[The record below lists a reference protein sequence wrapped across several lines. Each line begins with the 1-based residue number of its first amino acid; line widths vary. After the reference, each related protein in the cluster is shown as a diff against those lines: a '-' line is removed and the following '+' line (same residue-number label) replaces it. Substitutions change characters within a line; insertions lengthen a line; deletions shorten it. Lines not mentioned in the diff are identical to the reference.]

1 MQLSDTSLKV
11 ANYRCFGDAPQGFD
25 RILPVNLIIGRNNT
39 GKSALIDVVAHTVGV
54 AKGWD
59 REDWHENRP
68 PSIQMTF
75 PADTDQ
81 LQKQLSQSWQPQAAL
96 KLKDK
101 RATTTVVAGN
111 KRNQKLL
118 AIDGVSESELSRYSL
133 LAQLKHPLTGMN
145 FLRIAAERD
154 IKPENIEGYAE
165 GSDYLAPDGSGATSL
180 MWMVTNAREYESAW
194 VEEELRRELNI
205 IAAPDAQFD
214 RIDLQYDLAQKTWE
228 VYLDEPT
235 KGRVSL
241 SRSGSGLKTIV
252 LILLNVLIWPRVQ
265 KTAVPLDSCCIAI
278 EEPENNL
285 HPALQ
290 RRLMRWLVDK
300 ATQEKFLLFVTSH
313 SSAAI
318 DMLAGEDSAQVLRV
332 SSNLSVSE
340 VDALSDRQ
348 SHFDALDELGA
359 RASDVLLANG
369 VIWVEG
375 VSDAIYIRTWLK
387 RYCDDKDLA
396 APVEGSEYAF
406 VEYGGA
412 CLAHYD
418 YSPRDLAEIRA
429 MELEALLPA
438 LSLSRN
444 AYVVMDSDRAI
455 AGGTL
460 LQRKLDVIDAAG
472 EDNVWVTGGREIESY
487 LPNAVLG
494 VAGHSGTL
502 ERYAKFSDFTGSKRE
517 FALKAAAELRRT
529 NGDAYACPWTRY
541 DLESQIGRLLA
552 RIRAWNEL

>member
-11 ANYRCFGDAPQGFD
+11 ANYRCFGEAPQGFD
-25 RILPVNLIIGRNNT
+25 RVLPVNLIIGRNNT
-39 GKSALIDVVAHTVGV
+39 GKSALMDVVAHTIGV

-59 REDWHENRP
+59 REDWHDNRP

-75 PADTDQ
+75 PADTDE
-81 LQKQLSQSWQPQAAL
+81 LKKQLNHSWQPQAMR
-96 KLKDK
+96 KLKGR
-101 RATTTVVAGN
+101 RATTTVVAAN
-111 KRNQKLL
+111 KRNQKL
-118 AIDGVSESELSRYSL
+118 ISIEDIPDSELSGYSL
-133 LAQLKHPLTGMN
+133 LAQLQHPMTGMS
-145 FLRIAAERD
+145 FRRIAAERD
-154 IKPENIEGYAE
+154 IKPENIEGYPE
-165 GSDYLAPDGSGATSL
+165 ESDYLAPDGSGATSL
-180 MWMVTNAREYESAW
+180 MWMVTNDREYDSAW
-194 VEEELRRELNI
+194 VEEELREELNTI
-205 IAAPDAQFD
+205 IAPDARFD
-214 RIDLQYDLAQKTWE
+214 RIDLQYDSDQKTWE

-265 KTAVPLDSCCIAI
+265 KTAVSLDSCCMAI

-290 RRLMRWLVDK
+290 RRLVRWLVDK
-300 ATQEKFLLFVTSH
+300 ANEEGFLLFVTSH

-318 DMLAGEDSAQVLRV
+318 DMLASEDSAQILRV

-348 SHFDALDELGA
+348 SHFDVLDELGA

-387 RYCDDKDLA
+387 RYCDDQGLA
-396 APVEGSEYAF
+396 MPVEGSEYAF

-418 YSPRDLAEIRA
+418 YSPRELADIKA

-444 AYVVMDSDRAI
+444 AFVVMDSDLAS

-460 LQRKLDVIDAAG
+460 LQRKLDVIDASG
-472 EDNVWVTGGREIESY
+472 DENVWVTGGREIESY
-487 LPNAVLG
+487 LPNAVLN
-494 VAGHSGTL
+494 VAGRAGNL
-502 ERYAKFSDFTGSKRE
+502 DRYAKFKDFTGSKRE

-529 NGDAYACPWTRY
+529 NGTEYACPWTRY
-541 DLESQIGRLLA
+541 DLESQMGRLLA
-552 RIRAWNEL
+552 RIQAWNRL